1 MDNRRG
7 FTLVELLV
15 VIAVIAILMAILM
28 PALNR
33 AREQGKR
40 AVCLNNL
47 RQLTLAWIIYLDE
60 NDDCLVNGE
69 AYNGSLHGQ
78 APVPTSGL
86 HAGERWWVGR
96 DWHDD
101 YMTGGQ
107 LAENVQLQGIKAGGL
122 FPYCLN
128 PKLYRCPTGERRTW
142 REMRTYAIV
151 DSMNGIPRTGTRDD
165 PGVWVNNIGQIT
177 QAQRRAVFVDEGR
190 VTPDSYAVHYVNER
204 WWDPPHV
211 RHGEGTNLSFAD
223 GHSEYWK
230 WKGIKSKDTG
240 KQQHPAHQMQ
250 PESDEDFQ
258 DLHRMQRAVYGRL
271 GYTPSH

>member
-69 AYNGSLHGQ
+69 ADENND
-78 APVPTSGL
+78 GL
-86 HAGERWWVGR
+86 CTTPGPSADRHALEKYWTG
-96 DWHDD
+96 DD
-101 YMTGGQ
+101 CHENYMSGGQ
-107 LAENVQLQGIKAGGL
+107 LSEDVQLQAITAGAL

-128 PKLYRCPTGERRTW
+128 PKLYRCPTGERRQW

-151 DSMNGIPRTGTRDD
+151 DSMNGIPRSGTLDD

-190 VTPDSYAVHYVNER
+190 
-204 WWDPPHV
+204 
-211 RHGEGTNLSFAD
+211 
-223 GHSEYWK
+223 
-230 WKGIKSKDTG
+230 
-240 KQQHPAHQMQ
+240 
-250 PESDEDFQ
+250 
-258 DLHRMQRAVYGRL
+258 
-271 GYTPSH
+271 